1 MPLRALRGGDKLSAA
16 RHPHGKNAMRNGAFW
31 LCGFYLVAKTY
42 ARYWLYKTVHA
53 RPAVTRQNDA
63 LKLIELAGL
72 TALVGAFFF
81 MLNHANMLPAVVV
94 IAVLLL
100 YDWIICRV
108 FLNIEVKRLCAKSA
122 RWHKSDARRHVRKR
136 AETGLFH

>member
-1 MPLRALRGGDKLSAA
+1 MQAGGRRGANTLRALHGGDKLSA
-16 RHPHGKNAMRNGAFW
+16 
-31 LCGFYLVAKTY
+31 
-42 ARYWLYKTVHA
+42 
-53 RPAVTRQNDA
+53 AVTRQNDA